1 MKFLKTKKLL
11 TVFSVMALF
20 SCGNKDPYTF
30 LNPKLPYE
38 QPFKFDKAGDK
49 STVDFWIL
57 PKLQKVDGSEGYGVS
72 FSFGHTLD
80 NDPSERIKALEIPM
94 HAELYLVKGQTM
106 LPVAFKAKNQFTDTV
121 PLDNYAG
128 KGSVYPD
135 DHGLDLSGGTEY
147 TILWFKPSEYGQ
159 YRVVLESKKD
169 NPSIGSVD
177 FKLRISNIHFGK

>member
-11 TVFSVMALF
+11 TVFSAMALF
-20 SCGNKDPYTF
+20 SCGNNDPYSF

-49 STVDFWIL
+49 TMVDFWIL
-57 PKLQKVDGSEGYGVS
+57 PKLQKVDGSESYGVS

-106 LPVAFKAKNQFTDTV
+106 TPVAFKAKSQFADTV
-121 PLDNYAG
+121 PFDDYVG

-135 DHGLDLSGGTEY
+135 EHGYEANRTTY
-147 TILWFKPSEYGQ
+147 AILWFKPSEYGQ
-159 YRVVLESKKD
+159 YRVILESKKD
-169 NPSIGSVD
+169 NPSIGVVD
-177 FKLRISNIHFGK
+177 FKLRIANIHFGK